1 MADKYYRLTV
11 AGVTRELP
19 ILNVTD
25 TLAIAGFVML
35 GDVELVDAC
44 AAEMARRVPQG
55 IDVILTAE
63 TKGIPFAAEL
73 AKRIGQ
79 KRYVVARKSV
89 KAYMEHPLWV
99 KDVSIT
105 TEGEQMLC
113 LDGPDIERIK
123 EHNVLLL
130 DDVISTGGSLKA
142 LRELAEQ
149 AGGRVIGQ
157 AAALA
162 EGDAA
167 DRDDIIYLEKLP
179 LFDAQ

>member
-1 MADKYYRLTV
+1 MADRYYRLKV

-35 GDVELVDAC
+35 GDVELVENC
-44 AAEMARRVPQG
+44 AKEIAKKVPRETE
-55 IDVILTAE
+55 IILTAE
-63 TKGIPFAAEL
+63 TKGIPFASAL
-73 AKRIGQ
+73 AQVLGQ

-89 KAYMEHPLWV
+89 KAYMENPIWV

-105 TEGEQMLC
+105 TEGEQKLC

-123 EHNVLLL
+123 GHNVLLL
-130 DDVISTGGSLKA
+130 DDVISTGGSIAA
-142 LRELAEQ
+142 LRTLCEQ

-162 EGDAA
+162 EGGAA
-167 DRDDIIYLEKLP
+167 EREDIIYLEKLP

>member
-1 MADKYYRLTV
+1 
-11 AGVTRELP
+11 
-19 ILNVTD
+19 
-25 TLAIAGFVML
+25 
-35 GDVELVDAC
+35 
-44 AAEMARRVPQG
+44 
-55 IDVILTAE
+55 
-63 TKGIPFAAEL
+63 
-73 AKRIGQ
+73 
-79 KRYVVARKSV
+79 
-89 KAYMEHPLWV
+89 MEHPLWV